1 MDARLARAAG
11 GTDGA
16 LAPVVKRA
24 IDQLRSERRAAAAQA
39 LELQRMEE
47 ESRSLREQIAA
58 IKAKILVLEHAS
70 HVTRQE
76 RGRHGREHAQEHDD
90 DFDWRMVM
98 NAVGVASE
106 RTGESDLTLMNEL
119 DARVM
124 SFLGPETTD
133 PSAVA
138 EQEPSDALL
147 ARVSRLRVMW
157 KEAIENVSSARQRT
171 YHLKKVVA
179 DLRGDIDLL
188 YECHPQLQSASSPS
202 GATSVAASPD
212 PVRRLSL

>member
-147 ARVSRLRVMW
+147 ARVSRLVSQYGGRDDAQRKLRVMW

-188 YECHPQLQSASSPS
+188 YECHPRSYL
-202 GATSVAASPD
+202 
-212 PVRRLSL
+212 RRSLA

>member
-188 YECHPQLQSASSPS
+188 YECHPRSYL
-202 GATSVAASPD
+202 
-212 PVRRLSL
+212 RRSLA